1 MSKFRTTD
9 KQLKH
14 ALCIL
19 YLEYYIHIALIGL
32 CYAFIYPGYIFSYQI
47 KVSFCLND
55 YVKLIKHPLN
65 AFPSTIPFP
74 NYYYLLTDSFVLLF
88 TGNYD
93 QMNLQHAC
101 M

>member
-1 MSKFRTTD
+1 MGTD
-9 KQLKH
+9 KELDTCAMHLVFKTLNFNSLIDGQTWTVGRLL
-14 ALCIL
+14 AL
-19 YLEYYIHIALIGL
+19 
-32 CYAFIYPGYIFSYQI
+32 
-47 KVSFCLND
+47 NN

>member
-1 MSKFRTTD
+1 MKM
-9 KQLKH
+9 
-14 ALCIL
+14 
-19 YLEYYIHIALIGL
+19 GL
-32 CYAFIYPGYIFSYQI
+32 FCTFVDPKYIFVYQI

-55 YVKLIKHPLN
+55 YVKLMKHPLN

-93 QMNLQHAC
+93 QMNLQHDC
-101 M
+101 MQYQFVWDSP